1 MIKEQQ
7 TNIGRKSVSDSENKE
22 LRKQKKTKVNLLH
35 QKGKTQ
41 RPIRNVPQ

>member
-1 MIKEQQ
+1 VIKEQQ
-7 TNIGRKSVSDSENKE
+7 TSIGRKSVSDSENKE

-35 QKGKTQ
+35 QPKK

>member
-7 TNIGRKSVSDSENKE
+7 TIIGRKSVSDSEKQRAMKAEENKS
-22 LRKQKKTKVNLLH
+22 KPVTP
-35 QKGKTQ
+35 KTQ